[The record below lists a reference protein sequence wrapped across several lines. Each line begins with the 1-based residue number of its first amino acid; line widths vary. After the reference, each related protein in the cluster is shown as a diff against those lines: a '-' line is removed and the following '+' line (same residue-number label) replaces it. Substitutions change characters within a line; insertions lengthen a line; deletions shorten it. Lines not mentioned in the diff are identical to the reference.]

1 MSFQDKDTRTNQIE
15 KETRQ
20 RDFSRERLTLL
31 LTVTLDML
39 LNGTEEELKAFRSTH
54 KDASSFFDLMSDF
67 MDGKGVT

>member
-1 MSFQDKDTRTNQIE
+1 MTLQDKDIRTNEIE

-31 LTVTLDML
+31 LTITLDL
-39 LNGTEEELKAFRSTH
+39 VLNASDEELKAFRSTH
-54 KDASSFFDLMSDF
+54 KDASNFFDVMSDF